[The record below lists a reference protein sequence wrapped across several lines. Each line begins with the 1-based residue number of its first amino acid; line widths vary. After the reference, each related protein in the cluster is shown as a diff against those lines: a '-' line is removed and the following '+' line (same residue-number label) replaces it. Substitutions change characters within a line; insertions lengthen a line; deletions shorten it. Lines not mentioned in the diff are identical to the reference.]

1 MQHQNIAIP
10 YASITDNA
18 PTYEIT
24 TDLKTKINCLLNN
37 SRSSVNSSAHLC
49 GECALHHI
57 FEPTSCQ
64 EIPSPPR
71 PYRRL
76 SRRLPQPPLPYRHL
90 AKGPTLSPLQNKHL
104 VRGRHARGLP
114 PPPVQYRHRAQRT
127 FSTWC
132 HCYLPQDLIAGPHL
146 I

>member
-37 SRSSVNSSAHLC
+37 SRSSVNSSAHCVENVLC
-49 GECALHHI
+49 I
-57 FEPTSCQ
+57 TSLNQ
-64 EIPSPPR
+64 HLAKKFHPPPR

-114 PPPVQYRHRAQRT
+114 PPPVQYRHRAQRLSPPGAT
-127 FSTWC
+127 AIC
-132 HCYLPQDLIAGPHL
+132 PKI
-146 I
+146 

>member
-37 SRSSVNSSAHLC
+37 SRSSVNSSANLC
-49 GECALHHI
+49 GKCALHHI

-64 EIPSPPR
+64 EIPSTPTAIQASFQETASTSTAIQTSCQGTNTISTAKQTSCQGTSR
-71 PYRRL
+71 PGVTAT
-76 SRRLPQPPLPYRHL
+76 SS
-90 AKGPTLSPLQNKHL
+90 A
-104 VRGRHARGLP
+104 
-114 PPPVQYRHRAQRT
+114 VQSSCPET